1 MRFVLVFTFLMSLFM
16 SLFMSG
22 VVTAINLGV
31 DGHFVD
37 HWIAAWIR
45 VFPIAFV
52 AILIFRPAAQ
62 RLTVK
67 LVGPPDQAAAASA
80 AVTSHD

>member
-31 DGHFVD
+31 DAHFVD
-37 HWIAAWIR
+37 HWLAAWVR

-62 RLTVK
+62 RLTVR
-67 LVGPPDQAAAASA
+67 LVGPPGAPAQPA
-80 AVTSHD
+80 AVGD